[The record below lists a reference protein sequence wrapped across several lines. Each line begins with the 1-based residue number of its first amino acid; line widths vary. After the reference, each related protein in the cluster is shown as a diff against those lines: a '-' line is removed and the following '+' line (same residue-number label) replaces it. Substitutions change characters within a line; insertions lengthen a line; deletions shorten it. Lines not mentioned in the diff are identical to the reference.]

1 MKKNI
6 WFSER
11 KARLH
16 QQLARYPC
24 IRKTAKA
31 VRNIASS
38 AAPALTGA
46 FVLSML
52 VPAAFASEAAST
64 TLTTV
69 LNTLTTYV
77 KLAGGV
83 LCVWGAVVLGSGLND
98 HNGPGIQ
105 QGIWRIVGG
114 GVIIAAAALFSSL
127 S

>member
-52 VPAAFASEAAST
+52 VPAAFAAETAST

-83 LCVWGAVVLGSGLND
+83 LCVWGSVVLGSGLND